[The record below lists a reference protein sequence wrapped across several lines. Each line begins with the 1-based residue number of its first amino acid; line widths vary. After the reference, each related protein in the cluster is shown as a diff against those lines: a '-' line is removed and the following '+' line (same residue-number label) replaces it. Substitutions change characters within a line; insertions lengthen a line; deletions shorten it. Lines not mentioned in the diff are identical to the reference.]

1 MPWQQRELT
10 ESKWHGQLVL
20 SFDGALSEL
29 EGALPTFSRK
39 KLTYGPALN
48 EYLDLILREPV
59 PGDEREVP
67 VATVSKRYALI
78 QHREAVRWIVSAFE
92 QMKWNP
98 AKLPMQALISD
109 YGERMRAAVQIP
121 TDAVDPGDSYELYA
135 EVLLWN
141 SVDRSRAFELAIR
154 WKRLVC
160 KNGLTISNEDR
171 MRKIHNVDWMA
182 SESPSDFLTDRLPAS
197 RNRMVEI
204 GQWLNVHLEENRLI
218 EWANHDVT
226 KQWGI
231 IRAARLVHVHRTGR
245 DCAVGKPRE
254 GKRASQVEVVPGI
267 AVPGAR
273 APVGNAYHAYQA
285 LLWITNAEHSIDM
298 QEELLGDVIGL
309 MRPLLPSNVS

>member
-48 EYLDLILREPV
+48 EYLDLILRDPV

-182 SESPSDFLTDRLPAS
+182 SESPIDFLTDRLPAS

-204 GQWLNVHLEENRLI
+204 
-218 EWANHDVT
+218 AN
-226 KQWGI
+226 
-231 IRAARLVHVHRTGR
+231 A
-245 DCAVGKPRE
+245 
-254 GKRASQVEVVPGI
+254 
-267 AVPGAR
+267 
-273 APVGNAYHAYQA
+273 
-285 LLWITNAEHSIDM
+285 
-298 QEELLGDVIGL
+298 
-309 MRPLLPSNVS
+309 

>member
-1 MPWQQRELT
+1 
-10 ESKWHGQLVL
+10 
-20 SFDGALSEL
+20 
-29 EGALPTFSRK
+29 
-39 KLTYGPALN
+39 
-48 EYLDLILREPV
+48 
-59 PGDEREVP
+59 
-67 VATVSKRYALI
+67 
-78 QHREAVRWIVSAFE
+78 
-92 QMKWNP
+92 
-98 AKLPMQALISD
+98 
-109 YGERMRAAVQIP
+109 MRAAVQIP

-182 SESPSDFLTDRLPAS
+182 GESPIDFLTDRLPAS

-231 IRAARLVHVHRTGR
+231 IRAARLVHVLRTGR

-254 GKRASQVEVVPGI
+254 GKRASQVEVVPGNT
-267 AVPGAR
+267 VPGAR

-298 QEELLGDVIGL
+298 QEASRRCYRAHATTLAVQCLLTLFVDCHVWMAMAIRRSGAASSPATPTASRPGL
-309 MRPLLPSNVS
+309 AAAPN